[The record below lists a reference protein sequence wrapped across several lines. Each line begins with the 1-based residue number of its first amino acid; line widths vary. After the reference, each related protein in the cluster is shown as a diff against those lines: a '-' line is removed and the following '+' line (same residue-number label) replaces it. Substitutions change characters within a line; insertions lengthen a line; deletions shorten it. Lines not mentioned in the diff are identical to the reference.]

1 MSRLSIIALAIC
13 GVAVALTLWVNAW
26 HHKARQRA
34 EAYCLDHQLV
44 LVDTAAGERCAP
56 LWALERTAR

>member
-1 MSRLSIIALAIC
+1 MTKLPIIALCIC
-13 GVAVALTLWVNAW
+13 GIGIALLLWTSAW
-26 HHKARQRA
+26 HHKARHRA

-56 LWALERTAR
+56 A